1 MEAMGPQ
8 VVPMVRLGGLGLL
21 AGQVVLREGQVVLSG
36 GLAVFEDGVVLEEVA
51 VLQGRAGRADPV
63 ALQGDP
69 EVPVGLQGDPEV
81 LVGLQGDPEVP
92 VALLAVLLGVRV
104 VLGPGRAVPKAVRA
118 GWEVRRVIP
127 QEMGDRTDLLA
138 ANRDYKRNLAGRTV
152 DNLNHQEEVEPLV
165 VVRTTACCG
174 LIVLT
179 QGSIPNSAGRIES

>member
-63 ALQGDP
+63 A
-69 EVPVGLQGDPEV
+69 
-81 LVGLQGDPEVP
+81 LQGDPEVP